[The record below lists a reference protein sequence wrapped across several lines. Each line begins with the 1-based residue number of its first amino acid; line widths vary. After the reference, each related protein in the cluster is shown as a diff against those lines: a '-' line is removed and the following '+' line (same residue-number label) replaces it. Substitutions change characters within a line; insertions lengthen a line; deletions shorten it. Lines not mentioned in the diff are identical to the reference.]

1 MAIRKNKKA
10 TLGSMLTTVDARLR
24 AMERRPSAKRIK
36 PRYITAALIDPDN
49 AADIRDTVSASGTII
64 SDTTPDN
71 DQFNVGDTWLKANT
85 DGQYE
90 EKVYAPTEED
100 ATPFDAWKPLVNE
113 AGAAALAAANAASLA
128 ANNSNRVFYQTGVPG
143 NPSTVPNPNGSGTV
157 SYSLRK
163 NDLWF
168 DTDDGNKP
176 YKWDP
181 DFIPSGGTTAVPQ
194 WVPATFGDGAI
205 AGLNAGKITA
215 GTLAAGVIYAGTVAA
230 DKILAGTM
238 AAGVIAGRSVIADS
252 VEAENITGSV
262 ITGKTIR
269 TSSGGTRIE
278 LATNDKVNFYR
289 DGTFVGA
296 LEQTR
301 EVVGE
306 SRNPSGGDLP
316 VIRLQSG
323 TGMAGPRVI
332 LSENDGAYMYSDDA
346 GDNYAAQ
353 NYIATTKYGSNKY
366 ATMFS
371 PQIELLGDQTY
382 VSASGSSESEDPEE
396 QSGILTLAAG
406 FLKIITNDLE
416 PGSIKD
422 VDAARYFTLGYDN
435 DTSNVVLVNGGGGTG
450 TAGYFN
456 GQSSSTLNN
465 KIYYNNSSTYPSS
478 ARAGDILIWY
488 T

>member
-1 MAIRKNKKA
+1 LAIRKNKKA

-64 SDTTPDN
+64 SSTTPDN
-71 DQFNVGDTWLKANT
+71 EQFNPGDTWLKANT

-90 EKVYAPTEED
+90 EKVYAPTSGD

-113 AGAAALAAANAASLA
+113 AGAAALTAANAASLA
-128 ANNSNRVFYQTGVPG
+128 ANNSNRVFYQTSAPG
-143 NPSTVPNPNGSGTV
+143 NPSTVPNPNGTGTV
-157 SYSLRK
+157 SYSLR
-163 NDLWF
+163 NSDLWF

-176 YKWDP
+176 YKWV
-181 DFIPSGGTTAVPQ
+181 SATSL
-194 WVPATFGDGAI
+194 WVEATFGDGAI
-205 AGLNAGKITA
+205 AGLNAGKITV
-215 GTLAAGVIYAGTVAA
+215 GTLGAQVVYAGTVAA

-252 VEAENITGSV
+252 VAAENITGST

-269 TSSGGTRIE
+269 TSSGGSRVE
-278 LATNDKVNFYR
+278 LSTDDRVSFYR
-289 DGTFVGA
+289 DGTFIGA
-296 LEQTR
+296 LQQTN
-301 EVVGE
+301 ETV
-306 SRNPSGGDLP
+306 GGDP
-316 VIRLQSG
+316 NENPTGATVIRLQSG
-323 TGMAGPRVI
+323 TGLEGPRLI
-332 LSENDGAYMYSDDA
+332 LSLGDSSNTKGAYLYSDDA
-346 GDNYAAQ
+346 GDDFASQ
-353 NYIATTKYGSNKY
+353 NYIATTRDSSGTRTS
-366 ATMFS
+366 TVFS
-371 PQIELLGDQTY
+371 PNIELLGDQTY
-382 VSASGSSESEDPEE
+382 ITAVGTASSEDPDL
-396 QSGILTLAAG
+396 QAGVLTLAGGRIQMFANA
-406 FLKIITNDLE
+406 LDPTE
-416 PGSIKD
+416 IKD
-422 VDAARYFTLGYDN
+422 VDGERYYALGYDN
-435 DTSNVVLVNGGGGTG
+435 NLSDIVLVSGGTGGTG